1 MKNIGWYLIFA
12 LLLSNLLNAQDSLYK
27 KRISDDLLKS
37 IVRISSAS
45 GSGTG
50 FIIARECIKDTTKY
64 GIIFL
69 ITNKHVI
76 SNWSIVDSG
85 ITSYYNPLTIN
96 FTSHRGLKT
105 QNVNILDKK
114 NRIDSQRVMLH
125 PRQEI
130 DVALVVVSGEFIDT
144 GLNNV
149 ALPMNALVPFNELTN
164 INISIGEQIYAAGFP
179 LDIYS
184 TTNYYPI
191 IISGHVSTLPGE
203 VIKLRNEME
212 NRHGRISKYEI
223 EGKLLLIDGM
233 LIFGN
238 SGGPVFAPVG
248 ININPSSKGK
258 MNIKPIPHNYIV
270 GIMSSSMVR
279 HDGQN
284 IYSANLNFVYSS
296 DYIIEL
302 IEMYCNKYYPNAKWI
317 SN

>member
-1 MKNIGWYLIFA
+1 MKNIGWFFVLA
-12 LLLSNLLNAQDSLYK
+12 MLLSNLLNAQDSLYQ
-27 KRISDDLLKS
+27 KRIGDDLLKS
-37 IVRISSAS
+37 IVRINSDS

-50 FIIARECIKDTTKY
+50 FIIHRDCLLDSIPHS
-64 GIIFL
+64 IFFI

-76 SNWSIVDSG
+76 SNWNIVDSG
-85 ITSYYNPLTIN
+85 LTTYFNPLNIN
-96 FTSHRGLKT
+96 FTSHGRLKKKT
-105 QNVNILDKK
+105 INILDKK
-114 NRIDSQRVMLH
+114 GIIDSPKVMLH
-125 PRQEI
+125 PEHDI
-130 DVALVVVSGEFIDT
+130 DVALIVISSEFADT
-144 GLNNV
+144 SLTNM
-149 ALPMNALVPFNELTN
+149 ALPLNALVKFNELLN

-203 VIKLRNEME
+203 VIKLKNQMK
-212 NRHGRISKYEI
+212 NRLGKIFKYEI

-248 ININPSSKGK
+248 ININPLSSGG
-258 MNIKPIPHNYIV
+258 IRYKPIPHNYII
-270 GIMSSSMVR
+270 GIMSSSMIF
-279 HDGQN
+279 HQGQY

-302 IEMYCNKYYPNAKWI
+302 IDMYCKK
-317 SN
+317 